1 MSSTTSSRLPPE
13 LEREIFE
20 IAAQEYPGTAPA
32 ILRIAR
38 RVFIWIE
45 PLIYRYIM
53 TQHNADVRG
62 VRYALPHKPAGY
74 FEKHVRHLFLRVGE
88 EDSDPE
94 EMDELI
100 LSDDEGYALLT
111 RCTNIE
117 SLWIAG
123 VAGDAEARYI
133 ALVKRLPRI
142 RKWCGG
148 FIDMFRILR
157 PQAGQPLAPF
167 YQSLSHVM
175 LLEDVLPPETLVGL
189 ALLPSL
195 THLCLSDE
203 QEASSFRDALQ
214 QCRHLQLLI
223 GVYYTLESAER
234 WTNNPPVSD
243 DRFVVYAKLTLD
255 LWIDW
260 ETGLR
265 GDVDMWVAAESFIAR
280 KKRREVSGFV
290 VVEGR

>member
-13 LEREIFE
+13 LERKIFE
-20 IAAQEYPGTAPA
+20 IAALEYPATAPA
-32 ILRIAR
+32 VLRVAR

-62 VRYALPHKPAGY
+62 VRYALRHKPAGY

-100 LSDDEGYALLT
+100 LSHDEGYELLM

-123 VAGDAEARYI
+123 VAGDEEVRYI
-133 ALVKRLPRI
+133 ALVKRLSRI

-148 FIDMFRILR
+148 FIDIFRALR
-157 PQAGQPLAPF
+157 PEQPLAPL

-175 LLEDVLPPETLVGL
+175 LFEDVLPSETLVGL
-189 ALLPSL
+189 ALLPAL
-195 THLCLSDE
+195 THLCLSDQ

-214 QCRHLQLLI
+214 QCRHLQRLI
-223 GVYYTLESAER
+223 GVYYTLELAER
-234 WTNNPPVSD
+234 WANNPPVSD

-260 ETGLR
+260 EMGVR
-265 GDVDMWVAAESFIAR
+265 GNVDMWVAAERFIAAR
-280 KKRREVSGFV
+280 KKRREVSGFLL
-290 VVEGR
+290 VEGR